1 MASNETAAAPK
12 NGGRR
17 RDTRKT
23 AVAAGAIGNVV
34 EWYDFSLYGYLA
46 PVLSSLFFPG
56 SDPTA
61 ALIATYGVFA
71 AGFIM
76 RPVGAAVFGWVGD
89 TLGRSR
95 ALVLSITLMV
105 LPTALLGILPTY
117 DDWGVWATVCL
128 IALRL
133 LQGLSVGGEF
143 SSSVTYLVE
152 TAPEGRRG
160 LTGSWAN
167 VGSMAGMLLGVAAPA
182 VVATVMG
189 ENELQDW
196 GWRLP
201 YFFGAVIGV
210 CAIAM
215 RRHLPTSQVFAEH
228 HETREP
234 SDPFHY
240 LLKRD
245 LPSAVRAVLFASGYG
260 VMFYVPLVY
269 LPDWL
274 ASNTDM
280 AYDAALRLNTA
291 ITALIVVL
299 VPFAGIASDR
309 YVRRTYFVAAA
320 FIGTALAAIPL
331 YWGFD
336 TDSRW
341 AIVLGQVVFAVLI
354 AIPLGAAP
362 ATMAEAFRTEDRLT
376 GYSVAYNVGLGL
388 VGGTTPMIAT
398 WLISVTGEPLAPAF
412 YLTAMALVSAGAL
425 LAMKDRSREPLQ

>member
-1 MASNETAAAPK
+1 MASNETAAAPH

-228 HETREP
+228 HESREP